1 MAAGLGMIASAT
13 AAGSGHWANRAEI
26 GSVLGMRILFQVR
39 RSLGRWPFLIAL
51 FPVVLYFFLTQ
62 ADKRRDSRHYLERV
76 RAHMGLPGRPSRWMV
91 LRHFLAVGEGFLDR
105 ILAWDPRSKPAA
117 FACHGRESVEKL
129 LDQGRGMLLIGSHL
143 GNLEAARHL
152 VLSQRKAKVNVLVH
166 TRHNPG
172 FLSLMKRINPDSQLA
187 LIQVSEITPATAIE
201 LKEKVDA
208 GEVVVIAGDRV
219 PLDGKGIT
227 WAPFLGHDA
236 PLPIGPYILAS
247 LLECPVFLIFCLGGA
262 GAYDLHY
269 EPFAERLLLDRSRR
283 REQLADCAR
292 RFAGRLAHYCT
303 VAPLLW
309 SNVYPFWNAPEAAR
323 T

>member
-1 MAAGLGMIASAT
+1 MTAVAA
-13 AAGSGHWANRAEI
+13 AAAPSHWANRAEI
-26 GSVLGMRILFQVR
+26 GSVLGMRILFGVR
-39 RSLGRWPFLIAL
+39 RGLGRWPFLIAL
-51 FPVVLYFFLTQ
+51 FPVVLYFFTTQ
-62 ADKRRDSRHYLERV
+62 PAKRRDSRQYLERL
-76 RAHMGLPGRPSRWMV
+76 RAHMGLPGRPSSLMV

-105 ILAWDPRSKPAA
+105 ILAWDPRSKAAA
-117 FACHGRESVEKL
+117 FSRHGREAVARH
-129 LDQGRGMLLIGSHL
+129 LDEGRGVLLIGSHL
-143 GNLEAARHL
+143 GNLEAARHM
-152 VLSQRKAKVNVLVH
+152 VLSRRVAKVNVLVH

-172 FLSLMKRINPDSQLA
+172 FLSLMERINPDSQLA
-187 LIQVSEITPATAIE
+187 LIQVSEITPATAIS

-208 GEVVVIAGDRV
+208 GEVVLIAGDRV
-219 PLDGKGIT
+219 PLDGKGIA

-236 PLPIGPYILAS
+236 PWPIGPYVLAS

-269 EPFAERLLLDRSRR
+269 EPFAERLTLERSRR
-283 REQLADCAR
+283 REQLAEYAR
-292 RFAGRLAHYCT
+292 RFAGRLSHYCT